1 MIHER
6 TLIDNSS
13 TDLSMSQTLKECI
26 TKEGIQVIRIATGYW
41 DMKGM
46 SLIYEELKAFLD
58 REGTFLQLL
67 IGKDPYVY
75 ANQLKNPIYKDFKYS
90 CFR

>member
-13 TDLSMSQTLKECI
+13 ADLSMSQTLKECI

-46 SLIYEELKAFLD
+46 ALFLLF
-58 REGTFLQLL
+58 G
-67 IGKDPYVY
+67 V
-75 ANQLKNPIYKDFKYS
+75 
-90 CFR
+90 

>member
-13 TDLSMSQTLKECI
+13 VDLSMSQTLKECI

-46 SLIYEELKAFLD
+46 ALIYDELKAFLELVD
-58 REGTFLQLL
+58 TGF
-67 IGKDPYVY
+67 VSH
-75 ANQLKNPIYKDFKYS
+75 LKLDHSSLTKSVIQVTN
-90 CFR
+90 

>member
-13 TDLSMSQTLKECI
+13 SELSMSQTLKECI

-46 SLIYEELKAFLD
+46 GLVYDELKAFLD
-58 REGTFLQLL
+58 KDGTQLQLL
-67 IGKDPYVY
+67 GAQLHRDGTVY
-75 ANQLKNPIYKDFKYS
+75 
-90 CFR
+90 